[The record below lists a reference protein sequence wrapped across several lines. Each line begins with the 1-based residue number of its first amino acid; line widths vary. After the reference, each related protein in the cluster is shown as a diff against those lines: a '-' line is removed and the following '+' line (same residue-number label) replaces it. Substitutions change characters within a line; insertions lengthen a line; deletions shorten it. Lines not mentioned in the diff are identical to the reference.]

1 VSFMPTEAASGAKT
15 KAMLD
20 AGQNPPSGVVVHY
33 WLSEKPND
41 GVTLTF
47 LDEAGTEIR
56 SYATRKE
63 KQPAEAEEPASTG
76 ETQQESA
83 VEEVATALAEPEPE
97 EGPWA
102 PAEAGMNRFVWDGS
116 YPKPP
121 KLIKRKPMRARD
133 EELEASVAPKAMPG
147 AYRVRLT
154 VGDTSQTHAFRILVD
169 PRLTV
174 SEQDLKAQFDL
185 RLAIRDRVAEVHD
198 ALNQI
203 QRVRDQVEHWEERL
217 KDHASA
223 QGVKDSG
230 KALKDRLTEVE
241 RELMNL
247 DADKP
252 RPGGTRI
259 KEKLQAL
266 SAMVAESEHAP
277 TRGASEVYEL
287 LRAQVEEQ
295 RRKLSQVLAEPLAE
309 FNSAVSAVG
318 VQPVAV

>member
-1 VSFMPTEAASGAKT
+1 VSFMPTETASGAKT

-20 AGQNPPSGVVVHY
+20 AGQNPPAGIVVHY
-33 WLSEKPND
+33 WLAEKPSD

-47 LDEAGTEIR
+47 LDQAGTEIR
-56 SYATRKE
+56 SYTTRKE
-63 KQPAEAEEPASTG
+63 KTPSEPAEAASEGEVQQVTG
-76 ETQQESA
+76 
-83 VEEVATALAEPEPE
+83 VEEAAAETEPE

-147 AYRVRLT
+147 AYQVRLT
-154 VGDTSQTHAFRILVD
+154 VGDTAQTHGFRILLD

-174 SEQDLKAQFDL
+174 SEKDLKAQFDL
-185 RLAIRDRVAEVHD
+185 RLMIRDRVAEVHD
-198 ALNQI
+198 ALNRI

-217 KDHASA
+217 KDHADA
-223 QGVKDSG
+223 QRMKDSG
-230 KALKDRLTEVE
+230 KALKDRLAEVE
-241 RELMNL
+241 RELMNV

-266 SAMVAESEHAP
+266 SAMVSESEHAP
-277 TRGASEVYEL
+277 TRGATDLYEQ
-287 LRAQVEEQ
+287 LRTELDEQ
-295 RRKLSQVLAEPLAE
+295 QRKLTQALAEPLAE
-309 FNSAVSAVG
+309 FNAAVSAVG
-318 VQPVAV
+318 LQPVAV